1 MDGGPKK
8 VKFHSR
14 PWAHDEE
21 GLRRSLRSIHRCLS
35 GAAASSGVETNDPPR
50 SEKGP
55 EKEKGETGAAKGTA
69 KEKGEKGTAK
79 EKGEKGTAKGTETSD
94 GEGEDAGVSG
104 NGKGNGKSLPKKV
117 VSEAEKARRKAVTS
131 LGAKLTKL
139 KAEYHEV
146 IDLAGSIEEK
156 VKQVD
161 SWKSFDTESFAGV
174 LTKAKIALST
184 DHSGK

>member
-1 MDGGPKK
+1 MDGGPNK